1 MKSAAESWFSSCKYL
16 QRKRTSVVPTFHPSS
31 FLFHPSS
38 IMDNHEARE
47 LVGRAES
54 LLERIEALPDANART
69 TSAEALQGLLELY
82 GEGFSR
88 LLAIIARTGDENTLR
103 AFADDELLSHL
114 LMLHDLHP
122 VSIEARVQNA
132 LEEVRP
138 YLESHGGDVELL
150 GVERGVVHLRLQGSC
165 QGCPSS
171 TLTLKSAIEE
181 AIFKAAPD
189 VMSIEAEGVND
200 TPQIPSN
207 FIPLTSLNGIKAV
220 AN

>member
-1 MKSAAESWFSSCKYL
+1 
-16 QRKRTSVVPTFHPSS
+16 
-31 FLFHPSS
+31 
-38 IMDNHEARE
+38 MDNHEARE
-47 LVGRAES
+47 LVGRVES
-54 LLERIEALPDANART
+54 LLERIEALTDANART

-88 LLAIIARTGDENTLR
+88 LLAIIARTGDENTLC

-122 VSIEARVQNA
+122 VSIEARVQGA
-132 LEEVRP
+132 LEDVRP

-165 QGCPSS
+165 KGCPSS
-171 TLTLKSAIEE
+171 ALTLKSAIEE

-200 TPQIPSN
+200 APQIPSN
-207 FIPLTSLNGIKAV
+207 FHSAGFIEC
-220 AN
+220 